1 MPFSRNI
8 KIGRL
13 EDSLLMDF
21 TIERAAERRMKMTQ
35 KGLLNRQT
43 NGEEEC
49 GDYENEKK
57 IF

>member
-1 MPFSRNI
+1 
-8 KIGRL
+8 
-13 EDSLLMDF
+13 MDF

-57 IF
+57 IFWGYEESEVNWSRR